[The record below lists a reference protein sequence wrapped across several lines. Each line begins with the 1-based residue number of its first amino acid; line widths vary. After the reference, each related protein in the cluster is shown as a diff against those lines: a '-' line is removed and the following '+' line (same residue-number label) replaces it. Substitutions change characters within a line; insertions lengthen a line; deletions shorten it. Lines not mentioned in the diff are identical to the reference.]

1 LDVQEISSNIT
12 NQCSER
18 MEARLERVEDGM
30 HAILNLLQAR
40 PPVNNNQ
47 FAAAASIAAI
57 EETKEER
64 KEEEGKQC

>member
-12 NQCSER
+12 NQRSER

-40 PPVNNNQ
+40 HPVNNNQ

-64 KEEEGKQC
+64 KEEEGKQG